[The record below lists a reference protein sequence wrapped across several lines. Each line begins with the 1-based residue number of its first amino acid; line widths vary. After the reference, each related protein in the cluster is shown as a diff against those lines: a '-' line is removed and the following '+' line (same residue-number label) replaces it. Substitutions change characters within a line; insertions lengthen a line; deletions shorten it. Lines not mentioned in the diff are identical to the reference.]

1 MIVKILKT
9 QVRDNNLNWDPKTF
23 SSKYPTYEE
32 DNLITKLNTIIEW
45 DNVIWPI
52 DAKETGEA
60 KELARSQGKSDEEI
74 DNIIV
79 RDSKYYGDNP
89 ELKPGDAFSI
99 GGQGNL
105 QIIRVIS
112 DNTIGLEHTETGGL
126 ALNRLVTELITPEI
140 EMTFNNNL
148 CSSQVEI
155 ESCDNIPEEYSLKR
169 VIPYHLYKI
178 WSERFYPGREGTW
191 DKGNTIKATINSDIT
206 LFPIDCY
213 INKSNI
219 YFREIDIFDN
229 DMAYTLVK
237 DIMSWFYNNFPRL
250 EMGSSNSTKSNIS
263 FKDLQTSNNYSPQ
276 TGLVD
281 LTQDSKD

>member
-9 QVRDNNLNWDPKTF
+9 KIRDNNLDWDPKTF
-23 SSKYPTYEE
+23 SSDYPTYEE

-52 DAKETGEA
+52 DTKETNEA
-60 KELARSQGKSDEEI
+60 KGLALSQGKSDEEI
-74 DNIIV
+74 DNIVV
-79 RDSKYYGDNP
+79 RNPKYYGDNP

-99 GGQGNL
+99 GDQGNL

-126 ALNRLVTELITPEI
+126 ALNRLVTELIAPEI
-140 EMTFNNNL
+140 EMTFSNNL

-155 ESCDNIPEEYSLKR
+155 KSCDTIPDEYNLKR
-169 VIPYHLYKI
+169 IIPYHLYKI
-178 WSERFYPGREGTW
+178 WSERFYPGREGSW
-191 DKGNTIKATINSDIT
+191 DKEKIIKSTINSDIT

-229 DMAYTLVK
+229 DMADIMVK
-237 DIMSWFYNNFPRL
+237 DVMGWFYNNFPRL
-250 EMGSSNSTKSNIS
+250 KTIEETATSSN
-263 FKDLQTSNNYSPQ
+263 
-276 TGLVD
+276 
-281 LTQDSKD
+281 